1 MANSRHI
8 LKSLKA
14 QAQAN
19 RSGTEKFA
27 DWTASVFG
35 SIPFFIVHIIWF
47 GGWIL
52 VNTASIPGIPHFD
65 PFPYGLLTMVVSL
78 EAIFLSILVLL
89 SQNRASEVD
98 DLREEVDLQVDVIS
112 EKEITKLLHLT
123 TLLLEK
129 NGIEYKQD
137 KELEHMLKK
146 TNLEKMQMHL
156 EEEISN
162 GTLKISQPTTQNKK

>member
-1 MANSRHI
+1 MANSKHI

-14 QAQAN
+14 QARAN

-27 DWTASVFG
+27 DWTADVFG
-35 SIPFFIVHIIWF
+35 SIPFFIMHIVWF

-52 VNTASIPGIPHFD
+52 INTLNIKGIPHFD

-89 SQNRASEVD
+89 SQNRAGEVD
-98 DLREEVDLQVDVIS
+98 DLREEIDLQVDVIS
-112 EKEITKLLHLT
+112 EKEITKLLQMT
-123 TLLLEK
+123 ALLLEK

-137 KELEHMLKK
+137 RELDHMLKR

-162 GTLKISQPTTQNKK
+162 GSLRISHQPLPKK